1 MIQSNKKKLE
11 EKIKSHLKSSLFNM
25 DNNIKRKGINFL
37 LNINDTLSFVLK
49 KLNPSEK
56 EKSTKEKQKKDF
68 EYSKINASE
77 EIEKVINKMFIQH
90 KGLINC
96 LVQKN
101 INEQNNLI
109 NNYINKLNDTF
120 VKRKKDNN
128 NLKNR
133 DILGQIEKENLNIL
147 KENKKEFYRSM
158 NKDFKNFIEEVEK
171 KIKGIM

>member
-37 LNINDTLSFVLK
+37 SNINDTLSFVLK
-49 KLNPSEK
+49 KLNPSEE
-56 EKSTKEKQKKDF
+56 EKSKKEKQKKDI
-68 EYSKINASE
+68 EYSKIKASE
-77 EIEKVINKMFIQH
+77 KIEKDINEMFIQH

-133 DILGQIEKENLNIL
+133 DILGQIEKENLNI
-147 KENKKEFYRSM
+147 M
-158 NKDFKNFIEEVEK
+158 
-171 KIKGIM
+171 